1 MHAMAKRNSAFR
13 AAIYTPALLLT
24 ILALTGCVGD
34 RFEDFRWGGSDK
46 EKLGQKLS
54 INMAGRWTLSAP
66 NRGQC
71 GMNFSGAPKATEGT
85 IAPEGGCPGSFYTS
99 RKWTLEEGEVVIRDH
114 NGEQLA
120 KLSPSAAGG
129 GQVWFEGQAVAGER
143 IMLARQ

>member
-1 MHAMAKRNSAFR
+1 MSRINIALR
-13 AAIYTPALLLT
+13 ALALLAA
-24 ILALTGCVGD
+24 LALAGCTGD
-34 RFEDFRWGGSDK
+34 RFDDFRWGSSDK
-46 EKLGQKLS
+46 EKQAQKLS
-54 INMAGRWTLSAP
+54 INMAGRWMLTSP

-71 GMNFSGAPKATEGT
+71 GMNFTGAPKATEGT

-120 KLSPSAAGG
+120 KLAPSAIAGG